1 MKCRPKIDETPSAP
15 AKLERSSGSDRRLE
29 AKTGKNPTR
38 ITLVVPFE
46 PGRMLTDPT
55 KLGQFRIGL
64 VIPCL
69 VVWEIELQPK
79 VAFFSCTTVR
89 KAILKLNNRRLR
101 EVSLRQMDE
110 LSPHHPSG
118 TVSFC
123 QKFTPVQWS
132 SFSQFLETG
141 EALDDYA
148 KFRSSLMGTYAS
160 LTMSIASDN
169 KALMGWH
176 CGDEIERLKSYTIAA
191 NVRSSMKH
199 DDKLDELLDE
209 FQLFNAATDP
219 VGNNVFEYSLHLKG
233 LHFLHQLYAYRK
245 ALAKLDFIKCDSDF
259 DEVFQRLKS
268 EKQWTDIS
276 DGTLRHALA
285 QHFSLLRKLNDDL
298 GMIGLASASKMPE
311 GDKLLEAIENEY
323 SQEVS
328 DSIKDF
334 KEIFVASEF
343 KMYMSS
349 LLHFTLP
356 PQLIE
361 EICTAVRLCSCQM
374 IGSSMFCILLYSFI
388 EYFIYARLLQECH
401 FTSPK
406 LSPLIDRALV
416 HKSRALENFL
426 ELKGRW
432 GRSIGGLRSKLWP
445 VAFVFAGIPAAY
457 ILVVLECRRAE
468 DKEVNGWD

>member
-1 MKCRPKIDETPSAP
+1 M
-15 AKLERSSGSDRRLE
+15 
-29 AKTGKNPTR
+29 
-38 ITLVVPFE
+38 VP
-46 PGRMLTDPT
+46 
-55 KLGQFRIGL
+55 
-64 VIPCL
+64 
-69 VVWEIELQPK
+69 
-79 VAFFSCTTVR
+79 
-89 KAILKLNNRRLR
+89 

-123 QKFTPVQWS
+123 QKFTPVRWS
-132 SFSQFLETG
+132 SFSRFLETG

-176 CGDEIERLKSYTIAA
+176 CGDELERLKSYNVAA

-199 DDKLDELLDE
+199 DDNLDELLDE
-209 FQLFNAATDP
+209 FQLFNVATDP
-219 VGNNVFEYSLHLKG
+219 VGKNVF
-233 LHFLHQLYAYRK
+233 
-245 ALAKLDFIKCDSDF
+245 CDSDF

-298 GMIGLASASKMPE
+298 GMIGLASASKMPK

-334 KEIFVASEF
+334 KE
-343 KMYMSS
+343 
-349 LLHFTLP
+349 
-356 PQLIE
+356 
-361 EICTAVRLCSCQM
+361 
-374 IGSSMFCILLYSFI
+374 
-388 EYFIYARLLQECH
+388 ECH

-416 HKSRALENFL
+416 HRSQALEKFL

-445 VAFVFAGIPAAY
+445 VAVVFAGIPAAY
-457 ILVVLECRRAE
+457 IGGTGMR
-468 DKEVNGWD
+468 KG